1 MSRTDYSLVLPA
13 YTIGSHAYDKYHEN
27 PQNTSAKKS
36 SSSAAK
42 QPLKKQSN
50 RS

>member
-13 YTIGSHAYDKYHEN
+13 YTIGSHAYDSIGKITKHFG
-27 PQNTSAKKS
+27 KKS